1 MKAVAKLL
9 TVTLSF
15 TLHLNASAQGSDGAG
30 ATSTPLRNAR
40 DPDRE
45 LARQHYDR
53 GLQFAAEG
61 DYQRALGEFL
71 TAYDQSPNFA
81 VLYNIGQ
88 VYVALERHDEA
99 ITALEKYLIDGGSE
113 VPAERVERIHQQL
126 AAMRVALTPAAPP
139 AALEPAVPAVLAT
152 PARRPPAPAA
162 EPAGPLPSQT
172 PGHPAEVNRTGRT
185 VAYVL
190 GGAGVALGG
199 AAIVH
204 YIWNRNRFERW
215 EAEDG
220 ALQVERVAGDYRTR
234 QAANNELGASIDR
247 AQWGTLG
254 LALSAT
260 ACLGGGLALFAL
272 SSDTAPVN
280 VTGSLSN
287 GVRVALGGAF

>member
-61 DYQRALGEFL
+61 DYQRALVEFL

-99 ITALEKYLIDGGSE
+99 ITALD
-113 VPAERVERIHQQL
+113 
-126 AAMRVALTPAAPP
+126 
-139 AALEPAVPAVLAT
+139 
-152 PARRPPAPAA
+152 
-162 EPAGPLPSQT
+162 
-172 PGHPAEVNRTGRT
+172 
-185 VAYVL
+185 
-190 GGAGVALGG
+190 
-199 AAIVH
+199 
-204 YIWNRNRFERW
+204 
-215 EAEDG
+215 
-220 ALQVERVAGDYRTR
+220 
-234 QAANNELGASIDR
+234 
-247 AQWGTLG
+247 
-254 LALSAT
+254 
-260 ACLGGGLALFAL
+260 
-272 SSDTAPVN
+272 
-280 VTGSLSN
+280 
-287 GVRVALGGAF
+287 